1 MTMST
6 FMAIDGVG
14 NWHKIHIGGKQS
26 RMGLRTDDWVRV
38 EWIEKGRYRMM
49 TGMFEDE
56 PIELTSTDPIAP

>member
-1 MTMST
+1 
-6 FMAIDGVG
+6 
-14 NWHKIHIGGKQS
+14 
-26 RMGLRTDDWVRV
+26 V